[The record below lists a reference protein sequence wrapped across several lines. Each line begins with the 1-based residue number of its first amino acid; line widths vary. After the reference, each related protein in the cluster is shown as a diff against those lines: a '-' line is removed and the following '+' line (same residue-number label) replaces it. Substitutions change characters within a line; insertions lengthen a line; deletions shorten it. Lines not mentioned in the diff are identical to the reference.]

1 MLLYLILLIAL
12 YIVATHLNNKI
23 KNLPPNPFP
32 ALPIVGHLYLIFKN
46 KPLHRTLSQLSSKH
60 GPVLL
65 LNLGTRRVL
74 LLSSPSAVEECF
86 TKSDVVFANRPRIL
100 LGEHLGYNSTSLVW
114 SPYGS
119 HWRNLRKLLSHDIL
133 SNTSL
138 QTLSCCIRKDEV
150 RSLIQRLINNQNQTV
165 DMKSAFLDFTLN
177 VITRMMAGKRYFG
190 DDVAAR
196 VAEEAERFREMMAE
210 TVRVGGGVNALD
222 VLPVLKWLAFGAAE
236 RKFIAL
242 QEKRDRFMQDLIED
256 NKRKMGIDHAND
268 RRMKTMVE
276 VLLSLQDQSDAQ
288 FYKDETIK
296 SLMLVFLVAANDTSL
311 GTIEWAMSLLLN
323 NPDILEKARSEIDN
337 QIGFDRFV
345 DELDLT
351 KLPYLRCI
359 ILETLRLYPAG
370 PFLLPHE
377 SSEECTVGGFRIP
390 RGTMLLVN
398 IWAIQNDPK
407 IWENPTKFNP
417 ERFEGIEGARDHGF
431 KFMPFG
437 SGRRSCPGEALSMRI
452 VGLTLGSLIQCF
464 EWERVGEKM
473 EDMAEASGL
482 VLAKVQPLQAKCRP
496 RPAMLKL
503 LSQI

>member
-1 MLLYLILLIAL
+1 M
-12 YIVATHLNNKI
+12 
-23 KNLPPNPFP
+23 
-32 ALPIVGHLYLIFKN
+32 
-46 KPLHRTLSQLSSKH
+46 
-60 GPVLL
+60 
-65 LNLGTRRVL
+65 
-74 LLSSPSAVEECF
+74 
-86 TKSDVVFANRPRIL
+86 
-100 LGEHLGYNSTSLVW
+100 
-114 SPYGS
+114 
-119 HWRNLRKLLSHDIL
+119 
-133 SNTSL
+133 
-138 QTLSCCIRKDEV
+138 
-150 RSLIQRLINNQNQTV
+150 
-165 DMKSAFLDFTLN
+165 
-177 VITRMMAGKRYFG
+177 
-190 DDVAAR
+190 
-196 VAEEAERFREMMAE
+196 
-210 TVRVGGGVNALD
+210 
-222 VLPVLKWLAFGAAE
+222 
-236 RKFIAL
+236 
-242 QEKRDRFMQDLIED
+242 
-256 NKRKMGIDHAND
+256 
-268 RRMKTMVE
+268 
-276 VLLSLQDQSDAQ
+276 
-288 FYKDETIK
+288 
-296 SLMLVFLVAANDTSL
+296 

-370 PFLLPHE
+370 PFLMPHE

-390 RGTMLLVN
+390 RGTMLLAN

-407 IWENPTKFNP
+407 IWENPRKFKP
-417 ERFEGIEGARDHGF
+417 ERFEGIEGTRDHGF